1 MLNFDFWDMLNFD
14 FWDKEWPAINGA
26 PHIVGWAVVIVI
38 LVILLIFVIVR
49 WGYTR
54 EIAGLKAEKA
64 ALRERLSLAHGA
76 HALVTQQI
84 ETLTEHVAQLTQQ
97 IAQKDAFPKLAYTS
111 DTVTGTVHAL
121 SNTNNALG
129 RIVTPAL
136 T

>member
-97 IAQKDAFPKLAYTS
+97 IAQKTPFP
-111 DTVTGTVHAL
+111 
-121 SNTNNALG
+121 N
-129 RIVTPAL
+129 
-136 T
+136 